1 MVAKSEVSEYLLA
14 LGGADLSHRRQIRF
28 VANQVD
34 WHRLRV
40 VSIQILPPQ
49 TTQAMQL
56 LYIYVCATYVEES
69 TQLKIR
75 LMYVHCRYSSSNSQS
90 SGTTLCW

>member
-56 LYIYVCATYVEES
+56 LYICIYVCATYVEES
-69 TQLKIR
+69 KLFR
-75 LMYVHCRYSSSNSQS
+75 FV
-90 SGTTLCW
+90 